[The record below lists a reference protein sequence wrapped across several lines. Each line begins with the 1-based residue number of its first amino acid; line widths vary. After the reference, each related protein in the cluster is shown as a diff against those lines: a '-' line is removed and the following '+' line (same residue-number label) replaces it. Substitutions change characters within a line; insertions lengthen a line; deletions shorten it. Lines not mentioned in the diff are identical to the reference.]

1 MIISRKHSQ
10 HLQLRRTL
18 IYAAYFRGAHAPS
31 RAAIGALANRGEDAT
46 LAATCCHVS
55 MRVRGEGAANG
66 TRGACPPR
74 KSPFF
79 PNEAVLNSSVFSMSS
94 KPKPREA
101 ELNFEGAMDRLE
113 KIVEQMESGK
123 LPLED
128 LIVRYEEGMKLV
140 KTCQE
145 RLANA
150 EQKIEIITRN
160 SAGKAVV
167 KEFEPAQEAGPPEKA
182 VEAESTDDEIKLF

>member
-1 MIISRKHSQ
+1 
-10 HLQLRRTL
+10 
-18 IYAAYFRGAHAPS
+18 
-31 RAAIGALANRGEDAT
+31 
-46 LAATCCHVS
+46 
-55 MRVRGEGAANG
+55 
-66 TRGACPPR
+66 
-74 KSPFF
+74 
-79 PNEAVLNSSVFSMSS
+79 MSS

-167 KEFEPAQEAGPPEKA
+167 KEFDPPKEPVAPEKTA
-182 VEAESTDDEIKLF
+182 IESESTDDEIKLF

>member
-1 MIISRKHSQ
+1 
-10 HLQLRRTL
+10 
-18 IYAAYFRGAHAPS
+18 
-31 RAAIGALANRGEDAT
+31 
-46 LAATCCHVS
+46 
-55 MRVRGEGAANG
+55 
-66 TRGACPPR
+66 
-74 KSPFF
+74 
-79 PNEAVLNSSVFSMSS
+79 MSS

-101 ELNFEGAMDRLE
+101 EPNFEGAMDRLE

-140 KTCQE
+140 KICQE

-160 SAGKAVV
+160 TAGKAVV
-167 KEFEPAQEAGPPEKA
+167 QEFEPAQEAGPQKAA
-182 VEAESTDDEIKLF
+182 VESESTDDEIKLF